1 MNNKFDYNE
10 DFNFPLVENPLEAAH
25 EIQRSLYQIKEI
37 VNALRIVGLPV
48 AENLN
53 NAVEEIE
60 HLAKQCANGIC
71 KESHDRYKE
80 VYDTNNRLFSAILS
94 SSFTGELK

>member
-48 AENLN
+48 ADDLN
-53 NAVEEIE
+53 YAVEEIE

-71 KESHDRYKE
+71 QESHDRYKE
-80 VYDTNNRLFSAILS
+80 ATDVNNKLFSAILS
-94 SSFTGELK
+94 NTLKGD

>member
-1 MNNKFDYNE
+1 MKNEFDYNE

-37 VNALRIVGLPV
+37 VSALRIVGLPV
-48 AENLN
+48 AEDLSY
-53 NAVEEIE
+53 AVEEIE

-80 VYDTNNRLFSAILS
+80 SSDVNNKLFSAILS
-94 SSFTGELK
+94 NTFKED